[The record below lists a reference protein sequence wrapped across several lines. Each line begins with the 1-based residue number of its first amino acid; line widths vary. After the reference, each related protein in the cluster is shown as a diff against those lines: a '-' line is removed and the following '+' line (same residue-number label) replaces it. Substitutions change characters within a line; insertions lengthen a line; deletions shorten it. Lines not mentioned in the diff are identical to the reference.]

1 MREGRAEPHRFAP
14 QAGWVTFR
22 IRGEGDVER
31 AKEVIRLAYE
41 NAERKMNAHGA
52 RRDASQSSLV

>member
-22 IRGEGDVER
+22 IRGDGDVEK
-31 AKEVIRLAYE
+31 AKEIIQLAYN
-41 NAERKMNAHGA
+41 NAEKKMRAHTAKRGLG
-52 RRDASQSSLV
+52 QNSLF